1 MTDANPQGPLPLVAS
16 AQPATGRR
24 RIARGVLAAT
34 ATAALLAASTAV
46 SGAPYESFVEHQ
58 LRMASEPNEYFFFED
73 DRKQVVD
80 YKRDRI
86 VRICAGDSRHL
97 VPLEVTHDD
106 DTTMVHRNDCVRVEA
121 KEIYLEPA
129 ERLETNAVIQATVR
143 TER

>member
-1 MTDANPQGPLPLVAS
+1 MTDANTEGIVTS
-16 AQPATGRR
+16 GRAPVLR
-24 RIARGVLAAT
+24 RGARGAAVSTVVAAT
-34 ATAALLAASTAV
+34 LLASSAAV
-46 SGAPYESFVEHQ
+46 SRAPYESIVERQ
-58 LRMASEPNEYFFFED
+58 RRMASAPDQYFFFED

-129 ERLETNAVIQATVR
+129 EPLETNAVIEATVR
-143 TER
+143 TES